1 LACLWFAGFVLG
13 PALAQTEHSDPKA
26 LLEKGDRL
34 ALLNNWP
41 GARPLFAEAEKLFE
55 NAGDV
60 RNALYC
66 KVSRLRAD
74 VQGMSFIEVAGFLT
88 EQLGNPT
95 VQNDPRLKLRLLAVK
110 GNIDL
115 EIDPPASR
123 HDWEQVLA
131 ISQTLGDHLW
141 ESRANGE
148 LGILTFLEG
157 DCTKAR
163 KMVLAAYLTA
173 VKLGDTAAQ
182 VRYLTLTGAAFT
194 ELERTEEALSFLD
207 RAMSTADG
215 TPDLGFPLLTYTA
228 RAKALTQANR
238 LSEAKQTLETALAR
252 AWQDRILDYVAELLV
267 ALGELDLKANDRA
280 AALIHLNEGATLAAR
295 SNVPRVEMTAALALV
310 EIYRQSRDYER
321 AREWAVRGLNDS
333 RRLDEKYSMPTYL
346 AALAAVDADMG
357 RFAEADS
364 LYGQAADMIDGML
377 VNAPT
382 SGYKSSFVGAM
393 SKVYLGHFK
402 LLADQERSVSRA
414 FEAIERAR
422 GRVSTDALRVRAT
435 RQSSGVHAPSVPEK
449 EIAKLQ
455 LALMRS
461 ENPRRRKQLLDEI
474 LAAEQRLDGVQGGLP
489 VDRLGARGRPASLRT
504 VRGTLR
510 SDEAL
515 LEYVLDEPA
524 SYCIAITTDSARIV
538 RLRPRQEIEATIS
551 RHLKEVRSKDAAKES
566 GRRLYQLLLAPVP
579 EVSKKMRLI
588 VVPDGEIH
596 GLALDSL
603 VDEAGRYVVESH
615 VVSYAPSGTSL
626 HLLRAASR
634 PAHADPVGLVIGGVD
649 YQHEKELLAQ
659 SGSTKLPEAVRGVA
673 ELRLSALS
681 RIPHTEDE
689 VKTVAA
695 SGGDWTVLVA
705 AGATKSRLKA
715 LPLERYRILHFA
727 THGVSDI
734 KYPERA
740 ALVLGWEPGSTD
752 DGLLQMREIRELN
765 LNAELVVLSA
775 CDTGE
780 GRLDGEEGVANL
792 ARAFLVAGARSVIAS
807 QWAADD
813 TSTLALMRGF
823 YRRLA
828 SGSDRAAALRDA
840 KLELLRRLGAN
851 AVPYYWA
858 GFTLVGDSAGRIDF
872 KD

>member
-1 LACLWFAGFVLG
+1 VFAQPGFPDPQPVLK
-13 PALAQTEHSDPKA
+13 KA
-26 LLEKGDRL
+26 DRL
-34 ALLNNWP
+34 ALLNNWH

-74 VQGMSFIEVAGFLT
+74 VQGMSFLEVAGFLA
-88 EQLGNPT
+88 EQLESPT
-95 VQNDPRLKLRLLAVK
+95 VQNDPWLRLRVLTVK

-123 HDWEQVLA
+123 RDWEEVLA
-131 ISQTLGDHLW
+131 ISQTLDDHLW
-141 ESRANGE
+141 ESRAQGE
-148 LGILTFLEG
+148 LGILAFLEG

-173 VKLGDTAAQ
+173 VKLMDTAAQ
-182 VRYLTLTGAAFT
+182 VRYLTLVGAAFS
-194 ELERTEEALSFLD
+194 ELGRADEALSFLD
-207 RAMSTADG
+207 RALSTADG
-215 TPDLGFPLLTYTA
+215 TPDLGFPLLTHTN
-228 RAKALTQANR
+228 RAKVLTRANR
-238 LSEAKQTLETALAR
+238 LPEARQTLEAALAR
-252 AWQDRILDYVAELLV
+252 ARQNRILDYVSELLV
-267 ALGELDLKANDRA
+267 ALGELDLKVNDRA
-280 AALIHLNEGATLAAR
+280 AALLHLNEGAALAAH
-295 SNVPRVEMTAALALV
+295 SHVPRVEMTASLDLV

-321 AREWAVRGLNDS
+321 ARKWAVRGLNDA
-333 RRLDEKYSMPTYL
+333 RRLDDKYSMPTHL
-346 AALAAVDADMG
+346 AALAAVEANMG

-364 LYGQAADMIDGML
+364 LYRQAADIIDAVL

-382 SGYKSSFVGAM
+382 LGYKSSFVGAM
-393 SKVYLGHFK
+393 SQVYLGHFR
-402 LLADQERSVSRA
+402 LLAEQSGSVSRA
-414 FEAIERAR
+414 FEAVERAR
-422 GRVSTDALRVRAT
+422 GRVSTDALRARST
-435 RQSSGVHAPSVPEK
+435 RQSGGVHAPSAPEK

-461 ENPRRRKQLLDEI
+461 ENPRRRKQLLYEI
-474 LAAEQRLDGVQGGLP
+474 LAAEQRLDGAQGGPP
-489 VDRLGARGRPASLRT
+489 VDRLGTRSRPASLRT

-510 SDEAL
+510 SDEAF
-515 LEYVLDEPA
+515 LEYVLDEPV
-524 SYCIAITTDSARIV
+524 SYCIAITTVSSRIV
-538 RLRPRQEIEATIS
+538 RLGPRKEIEAKAA
-551 RHLKEVRSKDAAKES
+551 RHLKEVRSRDAAKES
-566 GRRLYQLLLAPVP
+566 GRQLYQLLLAPIR
-579 EVSKKMRLI
+579 EVSKKARLI
-588 VVPDGEIH
+588 VVPDGSIH
-596 GLALDSL
+596 GLSLDSL

-634 PAHADPVGLVIGGVD
+634 PAHLGPVGLVIGGVD
-649 YQHEKELLAQ
+649 YQHEKDLFVQA
-659 SGSTKLPEAVRGVA
+659 GSTKFPEAVRGVA
-673 ELRLSALS
+673 ELRSSALS
-681 RIPHTEDE
+681 RIPHTDDE
-689 VKTVAA
+689 VRTVAA
-695 SGGDWTVLVA
+695 SGGDWTVLVGT
-705 AGATKSRLKA
+705 GATESRLKA

-727 THGVSDI
+727 THGISDI

-740 ALVLGWEPGSTD
+740 ALVLGWEPGSVD
-752 DGLLQMREIRELN
+752 DGLLQVREIRELN

-775 CDTGE
+775 CDAGE
-780 GRLDGEEGVANL
+780 GRLDGEEGVASL

-823 YRRLA
+823 YGRLA

-840 KLELLRRLGAN
+840 KLGLLRRFGAN

-858 GFTLVGDSAGRIDF
+858 GFVLVGDSAGRIDL